1 VTVGAV
7 DDLFNAPSVNPFVDR
22 DLRALGE
29 PALGRAIRAL
39 QVGGL
44 RDQRPVRLRL
54 ELPADHLASD
64 DRAAR
69 LPGAIQRYCAAR
81 MADNAER
88 IRLTRRVARRGLRI
102 AVAAVLI
109 FAALVYLLL
118 TTVLAHAGSVI
129 QAIVLG
135 SLSVFTWVVLWDT
148 LEAWIFNPVPLV
160 LENRALARLATADV
174 VVAAT
179 AAHPAPE

>member
-1 VTVGAV
+1 V
-7 DDLFNAPSVNPFVDR
+7 DDLFNAASVNPFADR

-29 PALGRAIRAL
+29 PALVRAVRAL
-39 QVGGL
+39 QVAGL
-44 RDQRPVRLRL
+44 RDRRPIRLRI
-54 ELPADHLASD
+54 ELPAADLASD
-64 DRAAR
+64 ARAAR
-69 LPGAIQRYCAAR
+69 VPAAVQRYCAAR

-88 IRLTRRVARRGLRI
+88 IRLTRRVARRGLNI
-102 AVAAVLI
+102 AIAAVLI

-118 TTVLAHAGSVI
+118 TTVLAHAGAVI

-160 LENRALARLATADV
+160 LENRALAKLATADV

-179 AAHPAPE
+179 GAQLAPE